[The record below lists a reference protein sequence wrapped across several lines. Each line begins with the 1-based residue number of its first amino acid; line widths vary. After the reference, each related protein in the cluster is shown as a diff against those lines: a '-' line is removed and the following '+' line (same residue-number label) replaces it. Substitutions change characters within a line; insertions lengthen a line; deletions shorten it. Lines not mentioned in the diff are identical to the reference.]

1 MRRSFSRNLC
11 DTKTVQMIPESIPAF
26 PRGVK
31 YRYDAARSAW
41 VVLSPER
48 VLLPDETGQAILSA
62 VDGKRT
68 VSEIARQLAARFDA
82 PFMEIEADVLE
93 LRGAWALSGVVQD
106 KGAVV

>member
-41 VVLSPER
+41 V
-48 VLLPDETGQAILSA
+48 
-62 VDGKRT
+62 
-68 VSEIARQLAARFDA
+68 DA
-82 PFMEIEADVLE
+82 PFMVIEADVLE
-93 LRGAWALSGVVQD
+93 LLGALALSGVVQD